1 MNKKIIPVILLAVVA
16 IAAGFAFAPVEQAT
30 AVHDSIIQDNADGM
44 CTQFLGG
51 NPSAFWDADSRSC
64 KSD

>member
-30 AVHDSIIQDNADGM
+30 AVHDSIIQDNADGL
-44 CTQFLGG
+44 CADF
-51 NPSAFWDADSRSC
+51 NSPPWFWNADTRSC
-64 KSD
+64 RNSI

>member
-44 CTQFLGG
+44 CTQFT
-51 NPSAFWDADSRSC
+51 SSTTAFWDPDSRSC
-64 KSD
+64 KAD